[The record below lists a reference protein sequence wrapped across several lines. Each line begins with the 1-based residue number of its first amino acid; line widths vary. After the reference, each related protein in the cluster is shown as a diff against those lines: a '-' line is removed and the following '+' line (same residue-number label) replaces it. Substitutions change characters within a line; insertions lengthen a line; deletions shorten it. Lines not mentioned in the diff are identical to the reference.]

1 MTTKSS
7 PGPALRGDAPGSG
20 MTGSI
25 GRFVVR
31 RARLVLAVAMVAV
44 VAFGVLGFGAFSKLK
59 TGGFQDPGAESTT
72 AQTLTDQHFGGGVGV
87 VLLVHA
93 ETGTV
98 DDAPA
103 RAAGPDAASR
113 LAAVPGVSNVVSYW
127 QTRNPGLR
135 SKDGKYALITG
146 STRSDRD
153 LSASQLAS
161 LQSHSGQV
169 DVTVG
174 GSAAIGN
181 DIIKQVGKSLRIAET
196 IAVPITLALLVF
208 AFGSVVAS
216 LLPLAIGLIAILGTF
231 AELFVLGSVTNVAI
245 YAINLTTALGL
256 ALSIDYGL
264 LMVSRFREELGRG
277 QEPAQAVV
285 RSVQTAG
292 RTIVFS
298 GATVVAALAVLLIFP
313 LYFLRSFA
321 YAGIGVVLI
330 SMASAVVV
338 LPALLAVM
346 GRRVNSGRLPWAR
359 NRQPSTAAPFWGRL
373 AGQAMRRPALI
384 AIPVLAVLVLLA
396 LPLRHIQLGTLDDR
410 VLRATTQSRAVGDVL
425 REDFTGNSATALNV
439 VTDGP
444 LDRAALTAYATRLSD
459 LAGVAR
465 VESSVAT
472 FDHGKAV
479 PDSAN
484 LTLARPTAQRLS
496 VVSAA
501 DPRSDASKNLVRTA
515 RGLPGPGGVRAYV
528 GGQTAELIDTTHAI
542 GTRLPLAALLIALT
556 TFTVLFL
563 FTGSVV
569 QPFRSIVLNAVTLG
583 ATAGL
588 MVWIFQ
594 EGHLSGLLHFTALP
608 LDTSML
614 MLLFCISFGLTMDY
628 EVIVLS
634 RIKELHDQGFDNRA
648 AVTGGLTRSGR
659 IVTTA
664 AALIAVTFFANA
676 TATVSFLQLFGI
688 GAGFAVIID
697 ATLVR
702 AVLVPA
708 CQRLLGRAA
717 WYAPAP
723 LRRLQ
728 NRISLGED
736 HGSPSPGPLPASEA
750 DETPLI
756 TR

>member
-1 MTTKSS
+1 M
-7 PGPALRGDAPGSG
+7 
-20 MTGSI
+20 GSI
-25 GRFVVR
+25 GSLVVR
-31 RARLVLAVAMVAV
+31 RARLVLIAAMLAV
-44 VAFGVLGFGAFSKLK
+44 VGFGVLGFGAFGKLK

-72 AQTLTDQHFGGGVGV
+72 AQTLTNQRFGGSDGV

-93 ETGTV
+93 KTGTV

-103 RAAGPDAASR
+103 RAAAAEAASR
-113 LAAVPGVSNVVSYW
+113 LTAVPGVSNVVSYW
-127 QTRNPGLR
+127 STRNPGLK
-135 SKDGKYALITG
+135 SKDAKHALVLG

-153 LSASQLAS
+153 LSSTELAG
-161 LQSHSGQV
+161 LRSHSTQV

-174 GSAAIGN
+174 GDAAISN
-181 DIIKQVGKSLRIAET
+181 DITRQVGKSLGIAER
-196 IAVPITLALLVF
+196 IAVPIILALLVF
-208 AFGSVVAS
+208 AFGSVVAA
-216 LLPLAIGLIAILGTF
+216 LLPLAIGVVAILGTF
-231 AELFVLGSVTNVAI
+231 AELFVLGSVTSVAI
-245 YAINLTTALGL
+245 YSINLTTALGL
-256 ALSIDYGL
+256 ALAIDYAL
-264 LMVSRFREELGRG
+264 LMVSRYRQELAAGR
-277 QEPAQAVV
+277 EPAQAAV

-298 GATVVAALAVLLIFP
+298 AATVMAALAVLLIFP

-330 SMASAVVV
+330 SMAAAVVV
-338 LPALLAVM
+338 LPALLTVL
-346 GRRVNSGRLPWAR
+346 GRRVNAGRLPWAR
-359 NRQPSTAAPFWGRL
+359 DREPSTAAPFWGRL
-373 AGQAMRRPALI
+373 AGQVMRRPALI
-384 AIPVLAVLVLLA
+384 AIPVLAALLVVA
-396 LPLRHIQLGTLDDR
+396 MPLRHVRLGTPDDR
-410 VLRATTQSRAVGDVL
+410 VLQTSTQSRAVGDVL
-425 REDFTGNSATALNV
+425 RDDFTGNTATALNV

-444 LDRAALTAYATRLSD
+444 LDRTALTGYATRLSD

-465 VESSVAT
+465 VETGVAT
-472 FDHGKAV
+472 FVHGKAV

-484 LTLARPTAQRLS
+484 PTLARPTAQRLS

-501 DPRSDASKNLVRTA
+501 DPRSNAAKDLVRTVRA
-515 RGLPGPGGVRAYV
+515 LPGPQSVRTYV

-542 GTRLPLAALLIALT
+542 GSRLPIAGLLIVLT
-556 TFTVLFL
+556 TFIVLFL

-569 QPFRSIVLNAVTLG
+569 QPIRSLLLNAVTLA

-594 EGHLSGLLHFTALP
+594 QGHLSGALHSTPLP

-614 MLLFCISFGLTMDY
+614 MLLFCIAFGLSMDY

-634 RIKELHDQGFDNRA
+634 RIKELHDDGHDDRT
-648 AVTGGLTRSGR
+648 AVTDGLTRSGR

-664 AALIAVTFFANA
+664 AALIAVTFFANG

-688 GAGFAVIID
+688 GAGIAVIID

-708 CQRLLGRAA
+708 CQRILGRAA

-723 LRRLQ
+723 LRRL
-728 NRISLGED
+728 RASVSLAEA
-736 HGSPSPGPLPASEA
+736 HG
-750 DETPLI
+750 
-756 TR
+756 

>member
-1 MTTKSS
+1 MNES
-7 PGPALRGDAPGSG
+7 LGS
-20 MTGSI
+20 
-25 GRFVVR
+25 FVVR
-31 RARLVLAVAMVAV
+31 RARLVLVAALLAV
-44 VAFGVLGFGAFSKLK
+44 VGCGVLGVGSFGKLK
-59 TGGFQDPGAESTT
+59 TGGFQDPGAESTI
-72 AQTLTDQHFGGGVGV
+72 AQTLTDQRFGGSVGV

-93 ETGTV
+93 EAGTV
-98 DDAPA
+98 DGAPA
-103 RAAGPDAASR
+103 RAAGAEAASR
-113 LAAVPGVSNVVSYW
+113 LAAVPGMSNVVSYW
-127 QTRNPGLR
+127 QTRDPGLR
-135 SKDGKYALITG
+135 SRDGTYALILG
-146 STRSDRD
+146 STKSDRD
-153 LSASQLAS
+153 LSSAELAS
-161 LQSHSGQV
+161 LRSRSGQV

-181 DIIKQVGKSLRIAET
+181 DITKQVAKSLAIGEA
-196 IAVPITLALLVF
+196 IAVPIILALLVF
-208 AFGSVVAS
+208 AFGSVMAA

-231 AELFVLGSVTNVAI
+231 AELFVLGSVTSVAI

-256 ALSIDYGL
+256 ALAIDYAL

-277 QEPAQAVV
+277 QEPARAVV

-313 LYFLRSFA
+313 MYFLRSFA

-338 LPALLAVM
+338 LPALLAVL

-359 NRQPSTAAPFWGRL
+359 RREPSTAAPFWGRL
-373 AGQAMRRPALI
+373 AGQVMRRPAVI
-384 AIPVLAVLVLLA
+384 ALPVLAVLVLVA
-396 LPLRHIQLGTLDDR
+396 LPLRHVQFGTFDDR
-410 VLRATTQSRAVGDVL
+410 VVPATTQSRAVGDVL
-425 REDFTGNSATALNV
+425 RADFTGNSATALNV

-444 LDRAALTAYATRLSD
+444 LDRAALTGYATRLSD

-465 VESSVAT
+465 VEASVAT
-472 FDHGKAV
+472 FVRGSAV
-479 PDSAN
+479 PGSADPA
-484 LTLARPTAQRLS
+484 LGRPTAQRLS

-501 DPRSDASKNLVRTA
+501 DPRSDAAKDLVRTV
-515 RGLPGPGGVRAYV
+515 RDLPGPDGVRVYV
-528 GGQTAELIDTTHAI
+528 GGDTAELMDTTHAI
-542 GTRLPLAALLIALT
+542 GTRLPLAGLLIVLT
-556 TFTVLFL
+556 TFLVLFL

-569 QPFRSIVLNAVTLG
+569 QPLRSLLLNGVTLA

-614 MLLFCISFGLTMDY
+614 VLLFCIAFGLSMDY

-634 RIKELHDQGFDNRA
+634 RIKELHDRGRDNRT
-648 AVTGGLTRSGR
+648 AVTDGLTRSGR

-664 AALIAVTFFANA
+664 AALVAVSFFAFG

-688 GAGFAVIID
+688 GAGFAVLVD

-708 CQRLLGRAA
+708 AQRILGRAA

-723 LRRLQ
+723 LRRIQARSGLT
-728 NRISLGED
+728 
-736 HGSPSPGPLPASEA
+736 EA
-750 DETPLI
+750 GG
-756 TR
+756 

>member
-1 MTTKSS
+1 
-7 PGPALRGDAPGSG
+7 
-20 MTGSI
+20 MTGPVGS
-25 GRFVVR
+25 FVVR
-31 RARLVLAVAMVAV
+31 RARLVLVAAMLAV
-44 VAFGVLGFGAFSKLK
+44 VGFGVLGVGAFGELK
-59 TGGFQDPGAESTT
+59 TGGFQDPGAGSTI
-72 AQTLTDQHFGGGVGV
+72 AQTLTDQRFGGSDGV

-93 ETGTV
+93 EAGTV
-98 DDAPA
+98 DGASA
-103 RAAGPDAASR
+103 RAAGAEAARR

-135 SKDGKYALITG
+135 SKDGRYALILG
-146 STRSDRD
+146 SAKSDRD
-153 LSASQLAS
+153 LSSSELAS
-161 LQSHSGQV
+161 LRSRSRQV

-181 DIIKQVGKSLRIAET
+181 DITKQVGKSLGIAEG
-196 IAVPITLALLVF
+196 IAVPIILALLVF
-208 AFGSVVAS
+208 AFGSVVAA
-216 LLPLAIGLIAILGTF
+216 LLPLAIGGIAILGTF

-256 ALSIDYGL
+256 ALAIDYAL
-264 LMVSRFREELGRG
+264 LMVSRFREELGHG
-277 QEPAQAVV
+277 QEPARAVV

-321 YAGIGVVLI
+321 YAAIGVVLI
-330 SMASAVVV
+330 SVTAAVVV
-338 LPALLAVM
+338 LPALLAVL

-359 NRQPSTAAPFWGRL
+359 NREPSTAAPFWGRL
-373 AGQAMRRPALI
+373 AGRVMRRPALI
-384 AIPVLAVLVLLA
+384 AIPVLAAAMLVA
-396 LPLRHIQLGTLDDR
+396 LPLRHVQFGTPDDR
-410 VLRATTQSRAVGDVL
+410 VLPDTTQSRAVGDVL
-425 REDFTGNSATALNV
+425 REDFTGNSATALNLV
-439 VTDGP
+439 SDGP
-444 LDRAALTAYATRLSD
+444 LDRVTLTAYAGRLSG
-459 LAGVAR
+459 LTGVAR
-465 VESSVAT
+465 VETSVAT
-472 FDHGKAV
+472 FMHGKAV
-479 PDSAN
+479 PNSAN
-484 LTLARPTAQRLS
+484 PTLARPTAQRLS

-501 DPRSDASKNLVRTA
+501 DPRSNAAKDLVRTV
-515 RGLPGPGGVRAYV
+515 RGLPGPDGVRVYV
-528 GGQTAELIDTTHAI
+528 GGDTAELIDTTHAI
-542 GTRLPLAALLIALT
+542 GIRLPLAGLLIVLT
-556 TFTVLFL
+556 TFIVLFL

-569 QPFRSIVLNAVTLG
+569 QPIRSLVLNAVTLA

-614 MLLFCISFGLTMDY
+614 VLLFCIAFGLSMDY

-634 RIKELHDQGFDNRA
+634 RIKELHDQGRDNRT
-648 AVTGGLTRSGR
+648 AVTDGLTRSGR

-664 AALIAVTFFANA
+664 AALIAVSFFAFG

-697 ATLVR
+697 ATLIR

-723 LRRLQ
+723 LRRLTDPH
-728 NRISLGED
+728 RAGR
-736 HGSPSPGPLPASEA
+736 SPRLTPSRLPPALATKRGLTS
-750 DETPLI
+750 DMHPVSTLLMPPPW
-756 TR
+756 R

>member
-1 MTTKSS
+1 MTTAS
-7 PGPALRGDAPGSG
+7 GRDPARRGIGLGRG

-25 GRFVVR
+25 GSFVVR
-31 RARLVLAVAMVAV
+31 RARLVLVVAMLAV
-44 VAFGVLGFGAFSKLK
+44 VGFGVLGAGAFGKLK
-59 TGGFQDPGAESTT
+59 TGGFQDPAAQSTA
-72 AQTLTDQHFGGGVGV
+72 AQALTDQRFGGSDGV

-93 ETGTV
+93 EAGTV
-98 DDAPA
+98 DGAAA
-103 RAAGPDAASR
+103 RAAGAEAASR

-127 QTRNPGLR
+127 QTHNPGLR
-135 SKDGKYALITG
+135 SKDSTYALILG
-146 STRSDRD
+146 STKSGRD
-153 LSASQLAS
+153 LSASELAG
-161 LQSHSGQV
+161 LRSHSRQI

-181 DIIKQVGKSLRIAET
+181 DILAQVTKSLRTAEA
-196 IAVPITLALLVF
+196 IAVPIILVLLVF
-208 AFGSVVAS
+208 AFGSIVAA
-216 LLPLAIGLIAILGTF
+216 LLPLAIGGIAILGTF
-231 AELFVLGSVTNVAI
+231 AELDVLGSVTNVAI
-245 YAINLTTALGL
+245 YAVNLTTALGL
-256 ALSIDYGL
+256 ALAIDYAL

-277 QEPAQAVV
+277 QEPAQAIV

-330 SMASAVVV
+330 SVAAAVVV
-338 LPALLAVM
+338 LPALLAVL

-359 NRQPSTAAPFWGRL
+359 NREPSTAAPLWGRL
-373 AGQAMRRPALI
+373 AGQVMRRPALL
-384 AIPVLAVLVLLA
+384 AVPVLAALMLVA
-396 LPLRHIQLGTLDDR
+396 LPLRHVQFGTPDDR
-410 VLRATTQSRAVGDVL
+410 VLPASTQSRAVGDVL
-425 REDFTGNSATALNV
+425 RTDFTGNSATALNV
-439 VTDGP
+439 VTAGP
-444 LDRAALTAYATRLSD
+444 LSRTALTAYATSLSH

-465 VESSVAT
+465 VETSAAT
-472 FDHGKAV
+472 FVHGRAV
-479 PDSAN
+479 PDSADPA
-484 LTLARPTAQRLS
+484 LARPTAQRLS

-501 DPRSDASKNLVRTA
+501 DPRSNAAKDLVRTV
-515 RGLPGPGGVRAYV
+515 RGLPGPDGAGVYV
-528 GGQTAELIDTTHAI
+528 GGDTAELIDTMHAI
-542 GTRLPLAALLIALT
+542 GTRLPLAGLLIVLT
-556 TFTVLFL
+556 TFLVLFL

-569 QPFRSIVLNAVTLG
+569 QPIRALLLNGVTLA
-583 ATAGL
+583 ATGGL
-588 MVWIFQ
+588 LVWIFGQ
-594 EGHLSGLLHFTALP
+594 GHLSGPLGFTAQP

-614 MLLFCISFGLTMDY
+614 VLLFCIAFGLSMDY

-634 RIKELHDQGFDNRA
+634 RIKELHDHGRDNTT
-648 AVTGGLTRSGR
+648 AVTDGLTRSGR

-688 GAGFAVIID
+688 GAGFAVLID

-708 CQRLLGRAA
+708 CQRILGRAA

-728 NRISLGED
+728 TRIGL
-736 HGSPSPGPLPASEA
+736 SEA
-750 DETPLI
+750 SG
-756 TR
+756 

>member
-1 MTTKSS
+1 
-7 PGPALRGDAPGSG
+7 

-25 GRFVVR
+25 GSFVVR
-31 RARLVLAVAMVAV
+31 RARLVLVAAMLAV
-44 VAFGVLGFGAFSKLK
+44 VGFGVLGSGAFGKLK

-72 AQTLTDQHFGGGVGV
+72 AQTLTDQRFGGSDGVI
-87 VLLVHA
+87 LLVHA
-93 ETGTV
+93 EAGIV

-103 RAAGPDAASR
+103 RAAGAEAARR
-113 LAAVPGVSNVVSYW
+113 LAALPGVSNVVSYW

-135 SKDGKYALITG
+135 SKDGKYALILG
-146 STRSDRD
+146 STRSGRD
-153 LSASQLAS
+153 LSASELAS
-161 LQSHSGQV
+161 LGSHGRQV

-181 DIIKQVGKSLRIAET
+181 DILTQVGKSLRSAEM
-196 IAVPITLALLVF
+196 IAVPIIVALLVF
-208 AFGSVVAS
+208 AFGSVVAA
-216 LLPLAIGLIAILGTF
+216 LLPLAIGGIAIAGTF
-231 AELFVLGSVTNVAI
+231 AELDVLGSVTNVAI

-256 ALSIDYGL
+256 ALAIDYAL
-264 LMVSRFREELGRG
+264 LMVSRYREELGRG
-277 QEPAQAVV
+277 HEPAQAVV
-285 RSVQTAG
+285 RSVRTAG

-330 SMASAVVV
+330 SVAAAVVV
-338 LPALLAVM
+338 LPALLAVL

-359 NRQPSTAAPFWGRL
+359 NREPSTAAPLWGRL
-373 AGQAMRRPALI
+373 AGQVMRRPALI
-384 AIPVLAVLVLLA
+384 AIPVLAVLMLVA
-396 LPLRHIQLGTLDDR
+396 LPLRHVQLGTPDDR
-410 VLRATTQSRAVGDVL
+410 VLPTSTQSRAVGDVL
-425 REDFTGNSATALNV
+425 REDFTANSATALNV
-439 VTDGP
+439 ITGGP
-444 LDRAALTAYATRLSD
+444 LDRAALTAYATRLSG

-465 VESSVAT
+465 VETSVAT
-472 FDHGKAV
+472 FVHGKAV
-479 PDSAN
+479 PDSADP
-484 LTLARPTAQRLS
+484 TLARPTAQRLS

-501 DPRSDASKNLVRTA
+501 DPRSNASQDLVRTV
-515 RGLPGPGGVRAYV
+515 RDLPGPDGARVYV

-542 GTRLPLAALLIALT
+542 GTRLPLAALLIVLT
-556 TFTVLFL
+556 TFIVLFL

-569 QPFRSIVLNAVTLG
+569 QPIRALVLNGVTLA

-588 MVWIFQ
+588 LVWIFQ
-594 EGHLSGLLHFTALP
+594 EGHLSGPLHFTALP

-614 MLLFCISFGLTMDY
+614 VLLFCIAFGLSMDY

-634 RIKELHDQGFDNRA
+634 RIKEQHDQGSDNRT
-648 AVTGGLTRSGR
+648 AVTDGLTHSGR

-708 CQRLLGRAA
+708 CQRILGRAA

-728 NRISLGED
+728 TRMRLAEA
-736 HGSPSPGPLPASEA
+736 HG
-750 DETPLI
+750 
-756 TR
+756 

>member
-1 MTTKSS
+1 MTTASRR
-7 PGPALRGDAPGSG
+7 GPALRGKRPGG
-20 MTGSI
+20 RTTGSV
-25 GRFVVR
+25 GSFVVR
-31 RARLVLAVAMVAV
+31 HARLVLVAV
-44 VAFGVLGFGAFSKLK
+44 MLAVVGFGVLGVGAFGKLK
-59 TGGFQDPGAESTT
+59 TSGFADPGAESTT
-72 AQTLTDQHFGGGVGV
+72 AQTLTDQRFGGSVGV

-93 ETGTV
+93 EVGTV
-98 DDAPA
+98 DGTPA
-103 RAAGPDAASR
+103 RAAGAEAASR

-135 SKDGKYALITG
+135 SKDGKYALVLGNTN
-146 STRSDRD
+146 SDRN
-153 LSASQLAS
+153 LSSSELAS
-161 LQSHSGQV
+161 LRSHSRQV

-181 DIIKQVGKSLRIAET
+181 DITKQVGKSLVIAEG
-196 IAVPITLALLVF
+196 IAVPVILTLLVF
-208 AFGSVVAS
+208 AFGSVVAA
-216 LLPLAIGLIAILGTF
+216 LLPLAIGGIAILGTF
-231 AELFVLGSVTNVAI
+231 AELDVLGSVTNVSI

-256 ALSIDYGL
+256 ALAIDYAL

-277 QEPAQAVV
+277 QEPARAVM

-313 LYFLRSFA
+313 MYFLRSFA

-330 SMASAVVV
+330 SVAAAVVL
-338 LPALLAVM
+338 LPALLSVL

-359 NRQPSTAAPFWGRL
+359 NREPSTTAPFWGRL

-384 AIPVLAVLVLLA
+384 AIPVLAVLMLAA
-396 LPLRHIQLGTLDDR
+396 LPLRHVQFGTPDDR
-410 VLRATTQSRAVGDVL
+410 VLPATTQSRAVGDVL

-439 VTDGP
+439 VTGGP
-444 LDRAALTAYATRLSD
+444 LDRAALTAYATRLSG

-465 VESSVAT
+465 VETSAT
-472 FDHGKAV
+472 TFAGGKAV
-479 PDSAN
+479 PDSADPA
-484 LTLARPTAQRLS
+484 LARPTAQRLS

-501 DPRSDASKNLVRTA
+501 DPRSNAAKDLVRTV
-515 RGLPGPGGVRAYV
+515 RDRPGPGGVRVYV

-542 GTRLPLAALLIALT
+542 GTRLPLAGLLILLT
-556 TFTVLFL
+556 TFIVLFL

-569 QPFRSIVLNAVTLG
+569 QPIRALVLNAVTLA

-594 EGHLSGLLHFTALP
+594 EGHLSGPLHFTPLP

-614 MLLFCISFGLTMDY
+614 MLLFCIVFGLSMDY

-634 RIKELHDQGFDNRA
+634 RIKELHDQGRDNRT
-648 AVTGGLTRSGR
+648 AVTDGLTHSGR

-664 AALIAVTFFANA
+664 AALIAVTFFAFG

-688 GAGFAVIID
+688 GAGFAVLID

-708 CQRLLGRAA
+708 CQRILGRVA

-728 NRISLGED
+728 TRIGLAEA
-736 HGSPSPGPLPASEA
+736 HG
-750 DETPLI
+750 
-756 TR
+756 

>member
-1 MTTKSS
+1 M
-7 PGPALRGDAPGSG
+7 GS
-20 MTGSI
+20 
-25 GRFVVR
+25 FVVR
-31 RARLVLAVAMVAV
+31 RARLVLVVAALAV
-44 VAFGVLGFGAFSKLK
+44 VGFGVLGFGAFGKLK
-59 TGGFQDPGAESTT
+59 TGGFQDPGADSTT
-72 AQTLTDQHFGGGVGV
+72 AQTLIDQRFGGSDGV

-93 ETGTV
+93 EAGTV

-103 RAAGPDAASR
+103 RAAGAQAASR

-127 QTRNPGLR
+127 RTGDPGLR
-135 SKDGKYALITG
+135 SKDGKYALVLG

-153 LSASQLAS
+153 LSSSELAG
-161 LQSHSGQV
+161 LRSHSGQV

-174 GSAAIGN
+174 GDAATGN
-181 DIIKQVGKSLRIAET
+181 DITAQVFKSLGSAEGIT
-196 IAVPITLALLVF
+196 VPLILALLVF
-208 AFGSVVAS
+208 AFGSVVAA
-216 LLPLAIGLIAILGTF
+216 LLPLAIGVIAILGTF
-231 AELFVLGSVTNVAI
+231 AVLFVFGSVTSVAV
-245 YAINLTTALGL
+245 YAVNLTTALGL
-256 ALSIDYGL
+256 ALAIDYSL

-277 QEPAQAVV
+277 LEPTGAVV

-321 YAGIGVVLI
+321 YAGIGVVVI
-330 SMASAVVV
+330 SVTAAVVV
-338 LPALLAVM
+338 LPALLAVL

-359 NRQPSTAAPFWGRL
+359 GREPSTAAPFWGRL

-384 AIPVLAVLVLLA
+384 AIPVLAVLLLVA
-396 LPLRHIQLGTLDDR
+396 LPLRHVQFGTPDDR
-410 VLRATTQSRAVGDVL
+410 VLPAATQSRTVGDVL
-425 REDFTGNSATALNV
+425 RGDFTGNSATALNV
-439 VTDGP
+439 VIDGP
-444 LDRAALTAYATRLSD
+444 LGRTALTAYATRLSG

-465 VESSVAT
+465 VETSVAT
-472 FDHGKAV
+472 FLHGKAV
-479 PDSAN
+479 PGAADPA
-484 LTLARPTAQRLS
+484 LARPTAQRLS

-501 DPRSDASKNLVRTA
+501 DPRSDTAKDLVRTV
-515 RGLPGPGGVRAYV
+515 RDLPGPDGVRVYV

-542 GTRLPLAALLIALT
+542 GTRLLLAGLLIVLT
-556 TFTVLFL
+556 TFIVLFL

-569 QPFRSIVLNAVTLG
+569 QPIRSLLLNVVTLA

-594 EGHLSGLLHFTALP
+594 EGHLSGPLQFTALP

-614 MLLFCISFGLTMDY
+614 VLLFCVAFGLSMDY

-634 RIKELHDQGFDNRA
+634 RIKELHDQGHDNRT
-648 AVTGGLTRSGR
+648 AVTDGLTRSGR

-664 AALIAVTFFANA
+664 AALIAVTLFALGSS
-676 TATVSFLQLFGI
+676 TVSFLQLFGI
-688 GAGFAVIID
+688 GAGFAVIVD

-708 CQRLLGRAA
+708 CQRILGRAA

-728 NRISLGED
+728 LRIGLTE
-736 HGSPSPGPLPASEA
+736 AS
-750 DETPLI
+750 
-756 TR
+756 

>member
-1 MTTKSS
+1 
-7 PGPALRGDAPGSG
+7 
-20 MTGSI
+20 MTGPV
-25 GRFVVR
+25 GGLVVR
-31 RARLVLAVAMVAV
+31 RARLVLVAAMLAV
-44 VAFGVLGFGAFSKLK
+44 VGFGVLGLGAFGKLQ
-59 TGGFQDPGAESTT
+59 TGGFADPGAGSTT
-72 AQTLTDQHFGGGVGV
+72 AQTLTDQRFGGSVGV

-93 ETGTV
+93 EAGTV
-98 DDAPA
+98 DNAAA
-103 RAAGPDAASR
+103 RAAGAAAAR
-113 LAAVPGVSNVVSYW
+113 HLAAVPGVSNVVSYW

-135 SKDGKYALITG
+135 SRDGRYALVLG
-146 STRSDRD
+146 STRSDRN
-153 LSASQLAS
+153 LSSSELAG
-161 LQSHSGQV
+161 LRSHSSQV
-169 DVTVG
+169 EVTVG

-181 DIIKQVGKSLRIAET
+181 DILTQVSKSLRSAEM
-196 IAVPITLALLVF
+196 IAVPIILALLVF
-208 AFGSVVAS
+208 AFGSVVAA
-216 LLPLAIGLIAILGTF
+216 LLPLAIGAIAILGTF
-231 AELFVLGSVTNVAI
+231 AELDMLGSVTNVAI

-256 ALSIDYGL
+256 ALSIDYAL
-264 LMVSRFREELGRG
+264 LMISRFREELGRG

-298 GATVVAALAVLLIFP
+298 GATVAAALAVLLIFP
-313 LYFLRSFA
+313 MYFLRSFA

-330 SMASAVVV
+330 SVVAAVVV
-338 LPALLAVM
+338 LPALLAVL

-359 NRQPSTAAPFWGRL
+359 NREPSTAAPFWGRL
-373 AGQAMRRPALI
+373 AGQVMRRPALL
-384 AIPVLAVLVLLA
+384 AIPVLAVLMLLA
-396 LPLRHIQLGTLDDR
+396 LPLRHVQFGTPDDR
-410 VLRATTQSRAVGDVL
+410 VLPATTQSRTVGDVL

-439 VTDGP
+439 ITDGP
-444 LDRAALTAYATRLSD
+444 LGHAALTAYATRLSV

-465 VESSVAT
+465 VETSAAT
-472 FDHGKAV
+472 FVHGKTV
-479 PDSAN
+479 PNSAN
-484 LTLARPTAQRLS
+484 PTLGRPTAQRLS

-501 DPRSDASKNLVRTA
+501 DPRSNAAKDLVRTV
-515 RGLPGPGGVRAYV
+515 RGLPGPDGAGVYV

-542 GTRLPLAALLIALT
+542 GTRLPLAALLIVLT
-556 TFTVLFL
+556 TFLVLFL

-569 QPFRSIVLNAVTLG
+569 QPVRALVLNAITLA

-588 MVWIFQ
+588 LVWIFG
-594 EGHLSGLLHFTALP
+594 EGHLSGLLHFTAQP

-614 MLLFCISFGLTMDY
+614 VLLFCIAFGLSMDY

-634 RIKELHDQGFDNRA
+634 RIKELHDQGRDNRT
-648 AVTGGLTRSGR
+648 AVTDGLTHSGR

-664 AALIAVTFFANA
+664 AALIAVTFFANG

-688 GAGFAVIID
+688 GAGFAVLID

-728 NRISLGED
+728 TRIGLAEA
-736 HGSPSPGPLPASEA
+736 HG
-750 DETPLI
+750 
-756 TR
+756 